1 MIIVGLVNL
10 DCFNIWIFIFYCLI
24 IIYIYVKKFLLFG
37 LFFFKGFLLGD
48 IVSIIWSIRFVD
60 MFYMGIGYVLIVIN
74 VVVLMVEFFVF

>member
-1 MIIVGLVNL
+1 MLKNFYYLVG
-10 DCFNIWIFIFYCLI
+10 F
-24 IIYIYVKKFLLFG
+24 FL
-37 LFFFKGFLLGD
+37 KGFLLGD

>member
-1 MIIVGLVNL
+1 MLKNFYYLV
-10 DCFNIWIFIFYCLI
+10 CFY
-24 IIYIYVKKFLLFG
+24 
-37 LFFFKGFLLGD
+37 KGFLLGD